1 MIVGRSGQGLPSFNG
16 LPEQFALTR
25 QFRSAS
31 LVREF
36 GVAGGI
42 AMPVAHWRSRLED
55 DAFTPGFSHH
65 SIVLQN
71 AGSDARRVD
80 SPRFAG
86 RRSAPGRIIVIPAG
100 MRAAWRSTSISDR
113 THFYLRPELLEVV
126 AAELEMPAW
135 ELRDDRVFVVDEPL
149 RQMLERYARGQLSG
163 RQSPLERDLLT
174 VEIAIWLLRQHG
186 GMPAARVAP
195 GGVAPGRLTETQRQ
209 TLLDVIEQ
217 RLDGA
222 LDLASLAAAV
232 GCSAVAL
239 KRGARAAL
247 DMPLHQFVIERR
259 LARAAAQIAKGE
271 PIVDAALASGFSS
284 QSHLTSQM
292 RRRWGMTPGVLRR
305 SRT

>member
-1 MIVGRSGQGLPSFNG
+1 MIVGRSGQCLPSFNG

-36 GVAGGI
+36 GVSGGI

-86 RRSAPGRIIVIPAG
+86 RRSAPGRILVIPAG

-149 RQMLERYARGQLSG
+149 RQMLERYARGQLGGGLSV
-163 RQSPLERDLLT
+163 LERDLLT

-186 GMPAARVAP
+186 AVTGARPAPA
-195 GGVAPGRLTETQRQ
+195 RLTEVQRQ
-209 TLLDVIEQ
+209 TLLDVIE
-217 RLDGA
+217 RNLDQP